1 MKNLI
6 LVFLGSGFGGGL
18 RYGISLLLKPGTESG
33 KFPLA
38 TFISNT
44 LACLLAAWLVN
55 RLFPQL
61 GNDGTARLLLLTGF
75 CGGFSTFSALSLET
89 AGLLKSGNWTMAIFY
104 ILLSL
109 ASGIAAF
116 WIFNGESVSPG
127 R

>member
-1 MKNLI
+1 MKNLL
-6 LVFLGSGFGGGL
+6 LVFLGSGLGGSL
-18 RYGISLLLKPGTESG
+18 RYGISMLMKTESCSG

-44 LACLLAAWLVN
+44 MACLLAAWLLS
-55 RLFPQL
+55 RLFPHMH
-61 GNDGTARLLLLTGF
+61 NDATARLLLLTGF

-89 AGLLKSGNWTMAIFY
+89 AALIKSGNWMMAALY

-109 ASGIAAF
+109 SSGLAAF
-116 WIFNGESVSPG
+116 WIFNSESVSPG